1 MLLPFF
7 EHLGIFVFA
16 ISGLLMASEKNL
28 DYFGGMVIAFFVA
41 LGGGTIRDLLLN
53 TDVLWMQTPSLI
65 YTALLGAV
73 AGIIFKDFFIKIR
86 KTFFLFDTIGMAL
99 FTILGIQ
106 KGIDYGQIPITSLL
120 LGLISAT
127 FGGVIRDVLCNEI
140 PLIFRK
146 EIYATA
152 GIIGG
157 LCYLSLHYFGVNN
170 QFSLIGCILIIV
182 TVRISSVQFGWKMP
196 VLTPKRT
203 NKK

>member
-16 ISGLLMASEKNL
+16 ISGLLMASDKKL

-41 LGGGTIRDLLLN
+41 LGGGTIRDILLN
-53 TDVLWMQTPSLI
+53 TDVLWMQTPSFI
-65 YTALLGAV
+65 YTAMAGALV
-73 AGIIFKDFFIKIR
+73 GILFQDFWIKIR
-86 KTFFLFDTIGMAL
+86 KTFFLFDTIGMGL

-106 KGIDYGQIPITSLL
+106 KGIEFGQIPITCLL
-120 LGLISAT
+120 LGLITAT
-127 FGGVIRDVLCNEI
+127 FGGVIRDVLCNKI

-157 LCYLSLHYFGVNN
+157 IVYLTLHYFGFNN
-170 QFSLIGCILIIV
+170 QFTLIGCILIIV
-182 TVRISSVQFGWKMP
+182 AVRIMSVVFGWRMP
-196 VLTPKRT
+196 VLQQT
-203 NKK
+203 KKV

>member
-41 LGGGTIRDLLLN
+41 LGGGTIRDMLLG
-53 TDVLWMQTPSLI
+53 TEVLWTQTPSFI
-65 YTALLGAV
+65 YTALGGAV
-73 AGIIFKDFFIKIR
+73 IGILFKDFFIKIR
-86 KTFFLFDTIGMAL
+86 KTFFLFDAIGMAL
-99 FTILGIQ
+99 FVILGIQ
-106 KGIDYGQIPITSLL
+106 KGIDYEQIPITSLF
-120 LGLISAT
+120 LGLITAT

-157 LCYLSLHYFGVNN
+157 CCYLVLNHLGYNN
-170 QFSLIGCILIIV
+170 QFTLIGCVLIIV
-182 TVRISSVQFGWKMP
+182 AVRIFSVIFKWRIP
-196 VLTPKRT
+196 VLR
-203 NKK
+203 

>member
-28 DYFGGMVIAFFVA
+28 DFFGGIIVAFFAA
-41 LGGGTIRDLLLN
+41 LGGGTIRDMLLN
-53 TDVLWMQTPSLI
+53 TDVLWTQTPSFI
-65 YTALLGAV
+65 YTALGGALT
-73 AGIIFKDFFIKIR
+73 GILFKDFFIKIR

-106 KGIDYGQIPITSLL
+106 KGIDYGQIPVTSMF
-120 LGLISAT
+120 LGLITAT
-127 FGGVIRDVLCNEI
+127 FGGVLRDVLCNEI

-152 GIIGG
+152 GILGG
-157 LCYLSLHYFGVNN
+157 FFYLSLNYLGINN
-170 QFSLIGCILIIV
+170 QFSLVGCILIIV
-182 TVRISSVQFGWKMP
+182 AVRILSVVYGWRIP
-196 VLTPKRT
+196 VFQNT

>member
-7 EHLGIFVFA
+7 DHLGIFVFA
-16 ISGLLMASEKNL
+16 ISGLLMASEKKL
-28 DYFGGMVIAFFVA
+28 DYFGGIVIAFFAA
-41 LGGGTIRDLLLN
+41 LGGGTIRDMLLN
-53 TDVLWMQTPSLI
+53 TDVLWTQTPSLI
-65 YTALLGAV
+65 YTALGGAA

-106 KGIDYGQIPITSLL
+106 KGIDMGQIPITCLF
-120 LGLISAT
+120 LGLITAT

-157 LCYLSLHYFGVNN
+157 VFYLILNHFGFNN
-170 QFSLIGCILIIV
+170 QFTLIGCILIIV
-182 TVRISSVQFGWKMP
+182 AVRILSVQFHWKIP
-196 VLTPKRT
+196 VLKKSI
-203 NKK
+203 NK